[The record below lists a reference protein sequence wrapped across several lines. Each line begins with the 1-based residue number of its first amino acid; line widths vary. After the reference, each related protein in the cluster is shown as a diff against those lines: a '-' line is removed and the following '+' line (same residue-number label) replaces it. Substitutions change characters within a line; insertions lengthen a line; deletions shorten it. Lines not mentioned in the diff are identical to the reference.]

1 MKQMQSILKRL
12 IELEKQTQGKAL
24 YTVVYENGEQEKLDW
39 GEFMCYSLMHRSEP
53 YKDELLTITKLYCKK
68 SDRQYLDI
76 PFALIRSTNGI
87 EPEVIEIG

>member
-1 MKQMQSILKRL
+1 MKKLQNILNRL
-12 IELEKQTQGKAL
+12 AELEKKTEKAS
-24 YTVVYENGEQEKLDW
+24 YTVEYENGTQEKLQW
-39 GEFMCYSLMHRSEP
+39 GEFMCYSVMHRSEP